1 MFVHCSISVR
11 QKLYCSK
18 GNFGTLFYEVIIST
32 FMLWKF
38 YLVTLARIVFNYCDK
53 HIVPALLSGIE
64 TDECRNLTA
73 CSSMCYFELKK
84 DKIIET
90 VFISGVDLSQILANI
105 SCQAVKNHYML
116 EVFSTY

>member
-1 MFVHCSISVR
+1 
-11 QKLYCSK
+11 
-18 GNFGTLFYEVIIST
+18 
-32 FMLWKF
+32 MLWKF

-90 VFISGVDLSQILANI
+90 VFISGFDLSQILANI
-105 SCQAVKNHYML
+105 SSKQEKTIIC
-116 EVFSTY
+116 